1 MNSWAGR
8 MTARM
13 AWEKRKTI
21 RFALGPVFRFR
32 SSMAPR
38 PSNHALE
45 RARKVLD
52 IEVEALR
59 QVRRNLGPSFLRAIS
74 LMRACVEAR
83 GKIVVSGIGKSGL
96 IGHKISATLTS
107 TGAPS
112 VVLDA
117 TDALHGDL
125 GVLNEGDVALLL
137 SNSGET
143 EELLRILPALKR
155 LDARIV
161 SIIGRAGSTLGRHSD
176 AVLNAR
182 ITREAC
188 PHNLAPTASTTA
200 MLALGDALAMALLE
214 ERGFR
219 KEDFARYHPAGA
231 LGQALLLKARD
242 LVRPPGRCAVMG
254 PKSTVSEGLSLMAKA
269 RSGCVMIRGQG
280 NRLAGIFTHG
290 DFARHY
296 AKNRDVGGVALGK
309 VMTRRPIT
317 IRGDALAAEA
327 VRLLRRH
334 QIDDLVVVEAG
345 RRIVGLIDSQDLP
358 RLRLV

>member
-1 MNSWAGR
+1 
-8 MTARM
+8 M
-13 AWEKRKTI
+13 AKRPT
-21 RFALGPVFRFR
+21 
-32 SSMAPR
+32 SQ
-38 PSNHALE
+38 ALE

-52 IEVEALR
+52 IEAEGLR
-59 QVRRNLGPSFLRAIS
+59 RVRDGLGPSFLRAVA
-74 LMRACVEAR
+74 LMRACAEAR

-96 IGHKISATLTS
+96 VGHKIAATLTS
-107 TGAPS
+107 TGAPA

-125 GVLNEGDVALLL
+125 GVVGEGDVALLL

-143 EELLRILPALKR
+143 EELLRILPALRK

-161 SIIGRAGSTLGRHSD
+161 SIIGRAGSTLARHSD
-176 AVLNAR
+176 AVLDAR
-182 ITREAC
+182 VPREAC

-242 LVRPPGRCAVMG
+242 LVRPPSRCAVAG
-254 PKSTVSEGLSLMAKA
+254 PQARVSEGLALMAKA
-269 RSGCVMIRGQG
+269 RSGCVVVRSVG

-296 AKNRDVGGVALGK
+296 ARDRDVGSRPLGK

-317 IRGDALAAEA
+317 IRDGALAAEA
-327 VRLLRRH
+327 VRVLRTH
-334 QIDDLVVVEAG
+334 HIDDLVVVDAR